1 MGTSPEGSTAWSSHQ
16 LNRRAAGFWFH
27 CKPIPTLHHCDPT
40 TCQPTRWDLSEN
52 RVHNWAKH
60 REDTSDQAGLSSIKR
75 KRWFYLLTICVIRV
89 YVRAGDVPPLYCWID
104 STTKTL
110 LTTRGHSQWEHRP
123 TAATETTGSEDLWC
137 NSVAYIIVDK
147 GGHKKW
153 LDKLKMIRMSMLV
166 KANYQTKWYFNN
178 IYF

>member
-27 CKPIPTLHHCDPT
+27 CKPIPTLRHCDPT
-40 TCQPTRWDLSEN
+40 TCQPTRWALSVN
-52 RVHNWAKH
+52 RIHIWATH
-60 REDTSDQAGLSSIKR
+60 REDTGDQAGFLLLGSIKR
-75 KRWFYLLTICVIRV
+75 FYLLTICIIRV

-123 TAATETTGSEDLWC
+123 TAETETTGSEDLRSNGWIQLFT
-137 NSVAYIIVDK
+137 SLLIQGVQRY
-147 GGHKKW
+147 
-153 LDKLKMIRMSMLV
+153 
-166 KANYQTKWYFNN
+166 T
-178 IYF
+178 